1 MVIRKRYE
9 ADMSE
14 VVMEIKRGF
23 LVGAQTGPEEVSL
36 IGRQGP
42 VVYRCQADK
51 FVRRG
56 GGGLAR
62 VINLRVMSGQRAG
75 CEKACF

>member
-42 VVYRCQADK
+42 VVYRCHPDK
-51 FVRRG
+51 S
-56 GGGLAR
+56 AR
-62 VINLRVMSGQRAG
+62 IGVGDKSQSNVCLL
-75 CEKACF
+75 